1 MHEICDGDFEIPS
14 RVFED
19 LAIYDCDDV
28 EYVAIGGMDR
38 ILACV
43 PRGPP
48 TSIVW
53 RGGPNPRSRTWP
65 LAKTKLWR
73 CACVA
78 CTSQR
83 RPSSAYAYVR
93 FCELSAYGWCG
104 YILCFLL
111 VQCQV
116 PVHQSIEGPAIR
128 SKSFMRPG
136 IDAEWHSRNS
146 LRAQKARHACVRRRC
161 NSFSQWPLNCSCTPS
176 ALNPVARGWRW
187 MHVDPTCTKS
197 SVVSGAVVHQDAS
210 SKWRDHPKGAKEFCT
225 V

>member
-1 MHEICDGDFEIPS
+1 MRATWPAHVHRLARWTKS
-14 RVFED
+14 QVTD
-19 LAIYDCDDV
+19 LAARKNQVVALCMRRMYVSASSELRLCIRTILRVICLWVVRIY
-28 EYVAIGGMDR
+28 Y
-38 ILACV
+38 L
-43 PRGPP
+43 
-48 TSIVW
+48 
-53 RGGPNPRSRTWP
+53 
-65 LAKTKLWR
+65 
-73 CACVA
+73 
-78 CTSQR
+78 
-83 RPSSAYAYVR
+83 
-93 FCELSAYGWCG
+93 F
-104 YILCFLL
+104 FL

-210 SKWRDHPKGAKEFCT
+210 SKWRDHPKGTKEFCT